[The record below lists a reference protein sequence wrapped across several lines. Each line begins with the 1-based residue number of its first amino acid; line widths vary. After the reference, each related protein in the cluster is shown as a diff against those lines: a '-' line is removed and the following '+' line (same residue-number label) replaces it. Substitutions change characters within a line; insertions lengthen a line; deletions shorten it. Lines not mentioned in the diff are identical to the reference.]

1 MLNRWEKS
9 NPRDDDRERVA
20 RARQTAEALFTP
32 KRQTAEPTVSGSQ
45 PPADP
50 PARKPRVLGIS
61 SPPPADGR
69 EAVEPPVSADQRI
82 MPKVPP
88 SQFARIRSWVKYG
101 MTPAQVAKVYGVSAG
116 DIERII
122 RDA

>member
-1 MLNRWEKS
+1 VLNRWEKAD
-9 NPRDDDRERVA
+9 PRDDDRERVE
-20 RARQTAEALFTP
+20 RARQTAEALFAP
-32 KRQTAEPTVSGSQ
+32 KLQVAEPKVSGSLL
-45 PPADP
+45 PGDP

-61 SPPPADGR
+61 APPAADR

-82 MPKVPP
+82 MPEVPP

>member
-1 MLNRWEKS
+1 VLNRWEKS
-9 NPRDDDRERVA
+9 NPQDDDRERVT
-20 RARQTAEALFTP
+20 RARQTAEALFAP
-32 KRQTAEPTVSGSQ
+32 KLQVAESTVSGSL
-45 PPADP
+45 PPGDP

-61 SPPPADGR
+61 APPAARR
-69 EAVEPPVSADQRI
+69 EEVEPPVSAEQRI
-82 MPKVPP
+82 MPEVPP

>member
-1 MLNRWEKS
+1 VLNRWEKS

-32 KRQTAEPTVSGSQ
+32 KPQVAEPTVVGSL

-61 SPPPADGR
+61 SPAAAR
-69 EAVEPPVSADQRI
+69 SEAVEPPVSAELRVAPQ
-82 MPKVPP
+82 VPA
-88 SQFARIRSWVKYG
+88 SQFPRIRSWVKYG
-101 MTPAQVAKVYGVSAG
+101 MTPAQVAKIYGVSTA
-116 DIERII
+116 DIERIL

>member
-1 MLNRWEKS
+1 VLNRWEKS
-9 NPRDDDRERVA
+9 NPHDDDRERVA

-32 KRQTAEPTVSGSQ
+32 KRQVAEPTVSGSL

-61 SPPPADGR
+61 SPVAARP

-82 MPKVPP
+82 MPEVPP

>member
-1 MLNRWEKS
+1 VLNRWEKS

-32 KRQTAEPTVSGSQ
+32 KPQVAEPTVVGSL
-45 PPADP
+45 PPADS

-61 SPPPADGR
+61 SRPSPRR
-69 EAVEPPVSADQRI
+69 EAVEPPVSADPRI
-82 MPKVPP
+82 MPEVPP
-88 SQFARIRSWVKYG
+88 SQFASIRSWVKYG

-122 RDA
+122 RGG

>member
-1 MLNRWEKS
+1 VLNRWEKT

-20 RARQTAEALFTP
+20 RARQTAEALFAP
-32 KRQTAEPTVSGSQ
+32 KRQVAEPTVSGSP

-61 SPPPADGR
+61 SPAAADR
-69 EAVEPPVSADQRI
+69 EAVEPPVGAEQRT
-82 MPKVPP
+82 MPKIPA
-88 SQFARIRSWVKYG
+88 SQFARIRSWLKYG
-101 MTPAQVAKVYGVSAG
+101 MTPAQVAKVFGVSAG

>member
-32 KRQTAEPTVSGSQ
+32 KLQVAEPTVSGSL
-45 PPADP
+45 PPGDP
-50 PARKPRVLGIS
+50 PVRKPRVLGIS
-61 SPPPADGR
+61 SPPSPRR

-82 MPKVPP
+82 MPEVPP

>member
-1 MLNRWEKS
+1 MLNRWEKT

-32 KRQTAEPTVSGSQ
+32 KLQVAEPTVTGSV
-45 PPADP
+45 PPADSP
-50 PARKPRVLGIS
+50 VRKPRVLGIS
-61 SPPPADGR
+61 SPAAARR
-69 EAVEPPVSADQRI
+69 EAVEPPAGADQPI
-82 MPKVPP
+82 MPKVPA
-88 SQFARIRSWVKYG
+88 SQFARIRSWVRYG
-101 MTPAQVAKVYGVSAG
+101 MTPAEVAKVYGVSAG

>member
-1 MLNRWEKS
+1 VLNRWEKS
-9 NPRDDDRERVA
+9 NPRDDDRERVS
-20 RARQTAEALFTP
+20 RARQTAEALFAP
-32 KRQTAEPTVSGSQ
+32 KLQVAEPTVSGSL

-61 SPPPADGR
+61 SPAVVRP
-69 EAVEPPVSADQRI
+69 EAAEPSAGADQRI
-82 MPKVPP
+82 MPEVPP

-101 MTPAQVAKVYGVSAG
+101 MTPVQVAKVYGVSAS

>member
-1 MLNRWEKS
+1 VLNRWEKS
-9 NPRDDDRERVA
+9 NPLDDDRERVA
-20 RARQTAEALFTP
+20 RARQTAEALFAP
-32 KRQTAEPTVSGSQ
+32 KRQVAEPTIAGSP

-61 SPPPADGR
+61 SPAAARR

-82 MPKVPP
+82 MPEVPP

>member
-1 MLNRWEKS
+1 VLNRWEKS

-32 KRQTAEPTVSGSQ
+32 KLQVAEPAVSGSP

-50 PARKPRVLGIS
+50 PVRKPRVLGIS
-61 SPPPADGR
+61 PPAAAHP
-69 EAVEPPVSADQRI
+69 EAAEPSVSADQRI
-82 MPKVPP
+82 MPEVPA
-88 SQFARIRSWVKYG
+88 SQFARVRSWVKYG

-116 DIERII
+116 DIERIL

>member
-1 MLNRWEKS
+1 VLNRWEKS
-9 NPRDDDRERVA
+9 NPRDDDRERVT

-32 KRQTAEPTVSGSQ
+32 KRQVAEPTVSGSH

-61 SPPPADGR
+61 PPAAVR
-69 EAVEPPVSADQRI
+69 PEAAEPPVGADQRI
-82 MPKVPP
+82 MPEVPP

>member
-9 NPRDDDRERVA
+9 NPRDDDRERVS
-20 RARQTAEALFTP
+20 RARQTAEALFAP
-32 KRQTAEPTVSGSQ
+32 KLQVAEPTVSGSL

-61 SPPPADGR
+61 PLAAAHPEAAEPPAS
-69 EAVEPPVSADQRI
+69 PDQRI
-82 MPKVPP
+82 MPEVPL

-101 MTPAQVAKVYGVSAG
+101 MTPVQVAKVYGVSAS

>member
-1 MLNRWEKS
+1 VLNRWEKAD
-9 NPRDDDRERVA
+9 PRDDDRERVA

-32 KRQTAEPTVSGSQ
+32 KLQVAKPTVSGSV

-50 PARKPRVLGIS
+50 PVRKPRVLGIS
-61 SPPPADGR
+61 QPAAPRR
-69 EAVEPPVSADQRI
+69 EADESPAGAEPRI
-82 MPKVPP
+82 APKVPA

-101 MTPAQVAKVYGVSAG
+101 MTPTQVAKIYGVGAS

-122 RDA
+122 RGT

>member
-1 MLNRWEKS
+1 VLNRWEKS

-20 RARQTAEALFTP
+20 RARQTAEALFAP
-32 KRQTAEPTVSGSQ
+32 KLQVAEPTVSGSL

-61 SPPPADGR
+61 SPAAAPH
-69 EAVEPPVSADQRI
+69 EVVEPPISADQRI
-82 MPKVPP
+82 MPEVPA
-88 SQFARIRSWVKYG
+88 SQFVRIRSWVKYG

>member
-9 NPRDDDRERVA
+9 NPRDDDRERVS
-20 RARQTAEALFTP
+20 RARQTAEALFAP
-32 KRQTAEPTVSGSQ
+32 KLQVAEPTVSGSL
-45 PPADP
+45 PPGDP

-61 SPPPADGR
+61 QPAAAR
-69 EAVEPPVSADQRI
+69 PEAVESPVSAEPRI
-82 MPKVPP
+82 MPEVPA

-122 RDA
+122 RNA

>member
-1 MLNRWEKS
+1 VLNRWEKV

-20 RARQTAEALFTP
+20 RARQTAEALFAP
-32 KRQTAEPTVSGSQ
+32 KLQIAEPTASGSV

-61 SPPPADGR
+61 SPAAAPR
-69 EAVEPPVSADQRI
+69 EAEEPPVSADQGI
-82 MPKVPP
+82 MPKVPA

-101 MTPAQVAKVYGVSAG
+101 MTPAQVAKVYGVGAG

>member
-1 MLNRWEKS
+1 VLNRWEKS
-9 NPRDDDRERVA
+9 NPGDDDRERVA

-32 KRQTAEPTVSGSQ
+32 KPQVAEPTVSGSL
-45 PPADP
+45 PPADT

-61 SPPPADGR
+61 APPAAGR

-82 MPKVPP
+82 MPEVPP

-101 MTPAQVAKVYGVSAG
+101 MTPVQVAKVYGVSAG

>member
-1 MLNRWEKS
+1 VLNRWEKS
-9 NPRDDDRERVA
+9 NPRDDDRERVS
-20 RARQTAEALFTP
+20 RARQTAEALFAP
-32 KRQTAEPTVSGSQ
+32 KLQVAEPTVLGTL
-45 PPADP
+45 PPGDP

-61 SPPPADGR
+61 SPAARR
-69 EAVEPPVSADQRI
+69 EAVEPPVSAELRI
-82 MPKVPP
+82 APEVPA

>member
-1 MLNRWEKS
+1 VLNRWEKS

-32 KRQTAEPTVSGSQ
+32 KLQVGEPTVSGSL
-45 PPADP
+45 PPGDP

-61 SPPPADGR
+61 PPAAAR
-69 EAVEPPVSADQRI
+69 LEAVEPSAGAELRI
-82 MPKVPP
+82 APEVPA

-101 MTPAQVAKVYGVSAG
+101 MTPAQVAKIYGVSAG
-116 DIERII
+116 DIERVI

>member
-32 KRQTAEPTVSGSQ
+32 KLQVAEPTVSGSL
-45 PPADP
+45 PPGDP
-50 PARKPRVLGIS
+50 PARKPRVLGL
-61 SPPPADGR
+61 SPPAAARP
-69 EAVEPPVSADQRI
+69 EAAEPSAGTELRI
-82 MPKVPP
+82 MPKVPA

>member
-20 RARQTAEALFTP
+20 RARQTAEALFAP
-32 KRQTAEPTVSGSQ
+32 KMQVAEPTVSGAL

-61 SPPPADGR
+61 SPARRETDEPPAG
-69 EAVEPPVSADQRI
+69 AEPRI
-82 MPKVPP
+82 MPKVPA
-88 SQFARIRSWVKYG
+88 SQFGRIRSWVKYG
-101 MTPAQVAKVYGVSAG
+101 MTPAQVSKMYGVSAG